1 MAEQTTLPMK
11 KEDRPAPR
19 RWDPFEM
26 FDALQGEMD
35 RLWHR
40 PPPFW
45 SGALPTLF
53 RRTSGSGIAW
63 APRIDVYEKDNAVI
77 VKAELPGLKKEDVQ
91 VELDDGT
98 LVIRGESKA
107 ESEVKD
113 ENYYRIERSFGSF
126 YRRMALPFEVKP
138 EQIQATMKD
147 GVLEVRIPKPA
158 ETKPEAKKISVA

>member
-11 KEDRPAPR
+11 KDDRPALR

-40 PPPFW
+40 PQPFW

-53 RRTSGSGIAW
+53 RRASGSGIAW
-63 APRIDVYEKDNAVI
+63 APRLDVYEKGNAVI
-77 VKAELPGLKKEDVQ
+77 VKAELPGLKKEDVHLQ
-91 VELDDGT
+91 LDDGT
-98 LVIRGESKA
+98 LVIPGESKA
-107 ESEVKD
+107 ESEVK
-113 ENYYRIERSFGSF
+113 EESYYRVERSFGSF
-126 YRRMALPFEVKP
+126 CRRMSLPFEVTP

-158 ETKPEAKKISVA
+158 ETKPEAKRISVA